1 MISKDLMQ
9 KVSMIQAKRQPFIHW
24 EQEQL
29 AIAMLKAAW
38 DANKKADR
46 VKKSDPT
53 NKWEVTPP

>member
-53 NKWEVTPP
+53 NK